1 MVTDGVVAYSGCG
14 MGPRIV
20 KTAAILSMSEPKI
33 KNMEDFAAV
42 SGISRP
48 TISKYFNDPDSVRKS
63 TRQRIEAALDQYDYR
78 PNIYAI
84 NQNRRHTKNI
94 GLVVPN
100 LTDPFFAGIA
110 GTMERLIVDA
120 GFNPLLLSSHGG
132 PEKEISNL
140 ESLRS
145 IKPAGVLLAPL
156 GRASDKRQVAAFA
169 EQVPT
174 VLFDA
179 NLDGIGEAFF
189 GCNHDQST
197 GLIVEY
203 LCRTGEPPALFEMK
217 SPINPNANKRRAA
230 YIAAMERLEHKP
242 HLIQVDGEGWN
253 FEEIGF
259 REGTRVLTN
268 RENPTNTVLCSNDR
282 LAIGFLSAAY
292 ECGLRVGLGA
302 GSALRL
308 AGHDDQPFSR
318 FTCPTL
324 TTVSQD
330 YDAIATHSV
339 EMILSLI
346 ESGER
351 AKTREVTLFDGRLVM
366 RGSA

>member
-1 MVTDGVVAYSGCG
+1 MDGS
-14 MGPRIV
+14 
-20 KTAAILSMSEPKI
+20 KI

-48 TISKYFNDPDSVRKS
+48 TISKYFNDPDSVRPS
-63 TRQRIEAALDQYDYR
+63 TRTKIEAALEQYDYR

-84 NQNRRHTKNI
+84 NQNRRQTKNI

-110 GTMERLIVDA
+110 RTMEGMIIEA
-120 GFNPLLLSSHGG
+120 GYNPLLLSSHGG
-132 PEKEISNL
+132 PEQEVSNL
-140 ESLRS
+140 DSLRA

-156 GRASDKRQVAAFA
+156 GRASDNPRVQEFTQ
-169 EQVPT
+169 EVPT

-179 NLDGIGEAFF
+179 NLDDVGEAFF
-189 GCNHDQST
+189 GSDNDQSI

-203 LCRTGEPPALFEMK
+203 LCRTGEPPVFFEMK
-217 SPINPNANKRRAA
+217 TPINPNAFKRRAA
-230 YIAAMERLEHKP
+230 YVAAMERLDHEP
-242 HLIQVDGEGWN
+242 QLVQVDGSGWN

-259 REGTRVLTN
+259 EQGTKVISSGRLA
-268 RENPTNTVLCSNDR
+268 TNTVLCSNDR

-292 ECGLRVGLGA
+292 EKGLRVGHSA
-302 GSALRL
+302 GSALRV
-308 AGHDDQPFSR
+308 AGHDDHPFSR
-318 FTCPTL
+318 FTCPSL

-330 YDAIATHSV
+330 YEAIGARSV
-339 EMILSLI
+339 ETILRLI
-346 ESGER
+346 ESGQR
-351 AKTREVTLFDGRLVM
+351 AEQRDVKLFDGKLIM